1 MRLLF
6 QTYTHLFGG
15 LLLTKNS
22 KIIKIKTTLFIQ
34 SGFFL
39 YKHYT
44 YICRMEK
51 EHQIFGI
58 RAIIEAIQAGKEVDK
73 VFIQKEIS
81 GELMKDLMKV
91 MKRAN
96 INFSYV
102 PVEKLNRLTPNNHQG
117 AVATI
122 SPIGF
127 IDLEHLVE
135 STIASGSKPLF
146 LILDQIS
153 DARNFGAIIRT
164 AECTGVN
171 GIIVQKA
178 GSAPVNG
185 DTVKTSAGAVFNVP
199 ICKVEHIK
207 DAIFYL
213 QGSGIKTVAATEKTD
228 QNIYDIALN
237 EPVAI
242 IMGSEDRG
250 INPSVLKIVDEKA
263 KLPMFGTIG
272 SLNVSVACGAF
283 LYETVR
289 QRS

>member
-1 MRLLF
+1 
-6 QTYTHLFGG
+6 
-15 LLLTKNS
+15 
-22 KIIKIKTTLFIQ
+22 
-34 SGFFL
+34 
-39 YKHYT
+39 
-44 YICRMEK
+44 MEK
-51 EHQIFGI
+51 EHLIFGI
-58 RAIIEAIQAGKEVDK
+58 RAIIEAIQSGAAVDK

-91 MKRAN
+91 MKRN
-96 INFSYV
+96 DVNFSYV
-102 PVEKLNRLTPNNHQG
+102 PVEKLNRLTHNNHQG
-117 AVATI
+117 AVASI

-127 IDLEHLVE
+127 MDIEHLVE
-135 STIASGSKPLF
+135 STLESKKIPLF
-146 LILDQIS
+146 LLLDQIS

-164 AECTGVN
+164 AECSGVN
-171 GIIVQKA
+171 GIIVQKS

-213 QGSGIKTVAATEKTD
+213 QGSGIKTIAATEKTE
-228 QNIYDIALN
+228 QTIYDINLN
-237 EPVAI
+237 EPIAI

-250 INPSVLKIVDEKA
+250 INPSVLKVVDEKA

-283 LYETVR
+283 LYEAVR

>member
-1 MRLLF
+1 
-6 QTYTHLFGG
+6 
-15 LLLTKNS
+15 
-22 KIIKIKTTLFIQ
+22 
-34 SGFFL
+34 
-39 YKHYT
+39 
-44 YICRMEK
+44 MEK

-58 RAIIEAIQAGKEVDK
+58 RAIIEAINSGKEIDK
-73 VFIQKEIS
+73 VFIQKDAD
-81 GELMKDLMKV
+81 GDLMRDLMKTL
-91 MKRAN
+91 KKNN

-102 PVEKLNRLTPNNHQG
+102 PVEKLNRLTHNNHQG
-117 AVATI
+117 AVASI
-122 SPIGF
+122 APIAF
-127 IDLEHLVE
+127 HNLETLVE
-135 STIASGSKPLF
+135 NVLESGRTPLF
-146 LILDQIS
+146 LILDQLS

-164 AECTGVN
+164 AECTGVD
-171 GIIVQKA
+171 GIIVQKQ

-207 DAIFYL
+207 DAIFHL

-228 QNIYDIALN
+228 DNIYDIDLKQ
-237 EPVAI
+237 PLAI

-289 QRS
+289 QRG

>member
-1 MRLLF
+1 
-6 QTYTHLFGG
+6 
-15 LLLTKNS
+15 
-22 KIIKIKTTLFIQ
+22 
-34 SGFFL
+34 
-39 YKHYT
+39 
-44 YICRMEK
+44 MEK
-51 EHQIFGI
+51 ENQIFGI
-58 RAIIEAIQAGKEVDK
+58 RAIIEAVNAGKEIDK
-73 VFIQKEIS
+73 VFIQS
-81 GELMKDLMKV
+81 DTQSDLMQELIKV
-91 MKRAN
+91 MKKN
-96 INFSYV
+96 SINFSYV

-122 SPIGF
+122 APISF
-127 IDLEHLVE
+127 VKLETLIDNVLSRSVG
-135 STIASGSKPLF
+135 SGKMPLF
-146 LILDQIS
+146 LILDKLS

-164 AECTGVN
+164 AECTGVD
-171 GIIVQKA
+171 GIIVQKT

-199 ICKVEHIK
+199 ICKVDHIK

-228 QNIYDIALN
+228 QNIYDISLN

-263 KLPMFGTIG
+263 KLAMFGTIG

-289 QRS
+289 QRQ

>member
-1 MRLLF
+1 
-6 QTYTHLFGG
+6 
-15 LLLTKNS
+15 
-22 KIIKIKTTLFIQ
+22 
-34 SGFFL
+34 
-39 YKHYT
+39 
-44 YICRMEK
+44 MEK

-58 RAIIEAIQAGKEVDK
+58 RAIIEAIQAGKDVDK
-73 VFIQKEIS
+73 VFIQKEAS

-91 MKRAN
+91 MKRASV
-96 INFSYV
+96 NFSYV

-127 IDLEHLVE
+127 ISLEDLVE
-135 STIASGSKPLF
+135 STLEANKKPLF
-146 LILDQIS
+146 LILDQLS

-171 GIIVQKA
+171 GIIVQKT

-207 DAIFYL
+207 DAVFYL
-213 QGSGIKTVAATEKTD
+213 QGSGIKTVAATERTED
-228 QNIYDIALN
+228 SIYDIDLT
-237 EPVAI
+237 EGVAI

-283 LYETVR
+283 LYEAVR
-289 QRS
+289 QRK